1 MSKASVRQAILMLS
15 AVFLGG
21 MFVGVMAA
29 DYIEELPLPFMQSDR
44 DYDDDVEDVIDAE
57 QRLLRRLHLTG
68 EQQRNVDRLL
78 QQREDTLVAYW
89 AERIP
94 AMYQLIE
101 VSRSNIRQLLTADQ
115 RARYN
120 EGLAELLKTRARDD

>member
-1 MSKASVRQAILMLS
+1 MSKGSVRQAIMMLV
-15 AVFLGG
+15 AVFFGG
-21 MFVGVMAA
+21 IFVGVMLA
-29 DYIEELPLPFMQSDR
+29 DYIEELPLPFTQSDR

-57 QRLLRRLHLTG
+57 QRLLRKLHLTTD
-68 EQQRNVDRLL
+68 QQRDIDQLL
-78 QQREDTLVAYW
+78 KQREDTLVAYW

-101 VSRSNIRQLLTADQ
+101 VSRQNIRSKLNPEQ

-120 EGLAELLKTRARDD
+120 TGLNELLQTRRRDD